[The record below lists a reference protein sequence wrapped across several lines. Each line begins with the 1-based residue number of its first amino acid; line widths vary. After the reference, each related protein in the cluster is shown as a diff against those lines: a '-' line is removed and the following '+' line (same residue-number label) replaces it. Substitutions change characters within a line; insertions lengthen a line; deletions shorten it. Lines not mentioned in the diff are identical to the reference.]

1 MFGRLFKSSASRP
14 AEVPSDRVVW
24 AIGDVHGR
32 ADLLA
37 PLLEVVEA
45 DARGLPTHL
54 VMLGD
59 YVDRGRDSRGA
70 LQLLCEIEARGRV
83 QLTALRGNHEDRM
96 LAFLTEPQI
105 GPSWCDYG
113 GRDALSSYQVASP
126 AGRGDAEGWTQ
137 TARALGDALPE
148 AHRRLLGGLSSSVE
162 HGDYFFAHAGAR
174 PGIALEAQDPED
186 LMWIR
191 EPFLS
196 DRRPFE
202 KMVVHGH
209 TPVDQ
214 PHIDARRINLDTG
227 AYATGVLTALRL
239 ERDTRRFV
247 QARAGGGSVRV
258 SDWTPA

>member
-1 MFGRLFKSSASRP
+1 M
-14 AEVPSDRVVW
+14 VW

-37 PLLEVVEA
+37 PLLETIEA
-45 DARGLPTHL
+45 DAGPAPTHL

-59 YVDRGRDSRGA
+59 YVDRGRDSRGV
-70 LQLLCEIEARGRV
+70 LQLLCDLEARGRIG
-83 QLTALRGNHEDRM
+83 LTALRGNHEDRM

-113 GRDALSSYQVASP
+113 GRDALASYSVASP
-126 AGRGDAEGWTQ
+126 AGRTDVEGWAE
-137 TARALGDALPE
+137 TAQALAGALPE
-148 AHRRLLGGLSSSVE
+148 AHRRLLNGLRSFAE

-174 PGIALEAQDPED
+174 PGVALAEQDPED

-196 DRRPFE
+196 DRKPFE
-202 KMVVHGH
+202 KVVVHGH

-214 PHIDARRINLDTG
+214 PYVDARRINLDTG

-247 QARAGGGSVRV
+247 QARAAGGTVRV
-258 SDWTPA
+258 SDCTPG

>member
-1 MFGRLFKSSASRP
+1 M
-14 AEVPSDRVVW
+14 VW

-37 PLLEVVEA
+37 PLLETIEA
-45 DARGLPTHL
+45 DAAPLPTHL

-70 LQLLCEIEARGRV
+70 LQLLCDLEARGRV

-113 GRDALSSYQVASP
+113 GRDALASYKVASP
-126 AGRGDAEGWTQ
+126 AGRTDAEGWAETSQ
-137 TARALGDALPE
+137 ALADALPE
-148 AHRRLLGGLSSSVE
+148 SHRRLLNGLRSFAE

-174 PGIALEAQDPED
+174 PGVALAEQDAED

-196 DRRPFE
+196 DRKPFE

-214 PHIDARRINLDTG
+214 PHVDARRINLDTG

-247 QARAGGGSVRV
+247 QARAGGGTVRV

>member
-1 MFGRLFKSSASRP
+1 MFGRLFKSSASRH
-14 AEVPSDRVVW
+14 AEVPPDRVVW

-37 PLLEVVEA
+37 PLLETIEA
-45 DARGLPTHL
+45 DAGPAPTHL

-59 YVDRGRDSRGA
+59 YVDRGRDSRGV
-70 LQLLCEIEARGRV
+70 LQLLCELEARGRIG
-83 QLTALRGNHEDRM
+83 LTALRGNHEDRM

-113 GRDALSSYQVASP
+113 GRDALASYSVASP
-126 AGRGDAEGWTQ
+126 AGRTDAEGWAE
-137 TARALGDALPE
+137 TAQALADALPE
-148 AHRRLLGGLSSSVE
+148 AHRRLLNGLRSFAE

-174 PGIALEAQDPED
+174 PGVALAEQDPED

-196 DRRPFE
+196 DRKPFE
-202 KMVVHGH
+202 KVVVHGH

-214 PHIDARRINLDTG
+214 PHVDARRINLDTG

-247 QARAGGGSVRV
+247 QARAAGGTVRV
-258 SDWTPA
+258 SDWTPG

>member
-70 LQLLCEIEARGRV
+70 LQLLCDLEARGRV

-113 GRDALSSYQVASP
+113 GRDALASYQVASP

-202 KMVVHGH
+202 KVVVHGH

>member
-1 MFGRLFKSSASRP
+1 M
-14 AEVPSDRVVW
+14 VW

-37 PLLEVVEA
+37 PLLETIEA
-45 DARGLPTHL
+45 DAGPLPTHL

-70 LQLLCEIEARGRV
+70 LQLLCDLEARGRV

-113 GRDALSSYQVASP
+113 GRDALASYKVASP
-126 AGRGDAEGWTQ
+126 AGRTDAEGWAETSQ
-137 TARALGDALPE
+137 ALADALPE
-148 AHRRLLGGLSSSVE
+148 SHRRLLNGLRSFAE

-174 PGIALEAQDPED
+174 PGVALAEQDAED

-196 DRRPFE
+196 DRKPFE
-202 KMVVHGH
+202 KVVVHGH

-214 PHIDARRINLDTG
+214 PHVDARRINLDTG

-247 QARAGGGSVRV
+247 QARAGGGTVRV

>member
-14 AEVPSDRVVW
+14 AEVPPDRVVW

-37 PLLEVVEA
+37 PLLETIEA
-45 DARGLPTHL
+45 DVGPLPTHL

-70 LQLLCEIEARGRV
+70 LQLLCDLEARGRV

-113 GRDALSSYQVASP
+113 GRDALASYKVASP
-126 AGRGDAEGWTQ
+126 AGRTDAEGWAE
-137 TARALGDALPE
+137 TAQALADALPE
-148 AHRRLLGGLSSSVE
+148 SHRRLLNGLRSFAE

-174 PGIALEAQDPED
+174 PGVALADQDAAD

-196 DRRPFE
+196 DRKPFE
-202 KMVVHGH
+202 KVVVHGH

-214 PHIDARRINLDTG
+214 PHVDARRINLDTG

-247 QARAGGGSVRV
+247 QARAAGGTVRV

>member
-1 MFGRLFKSSASRP
+1 M
-14 AEVPSDRVVW
+14 VW

-37 PLLEVVEA
+37 PLLETIEA
-45 DARGLPTHL
+45 DAGSLPTHL

-59 YVDRGRDSRGA
+59 YVDRGRDSRGV
-70 LQLLCEIEARGRV
+70 LQLLCDVEVRGRV
-83 QLTALRGNHEDRM
+83 RLTALRGNHEDRM
-96 LAFLTEPQI
+96 LAFLGEPQI

-113 GRDALSSYQVASP
+113 GRDALASFGVSSP
-126 AGRGDAEGWTQ
+126 AGRGDAEGWAEAAQ
-137 TARALGDALPE
+137 ALAEALPE
-148 AHRRLLGGLSSSVE
+148 PHRRLLGGLRGFAE

-174 PGIALEAQDPED
+174 PGVALAEQDPED

-196 DRRPFE
+196 DRKPFE
-202 KMVVHGH
+202 KVVVHGH

-214 PHIDARRINLDTG
+214 PHVDARRINLDTG

-239 ERDTRRFV
+239 ERDMRRFV
-247 QARAGGGSVRV
+247 QAHAAGGTVRV
-258 SDWTPA
+258 SDWTP

>member
-37 PLLEVVEA
+37 PLLEGVEA

-70 LQLLCEIEARGRV
+70 HQLLCEIEARGRV

-113 GRDALSSYQVASP
+113 GRDALASYQVASP

-247 QARAGGGSVRV
+247 QARAGGGRVRV

>member
-1 MFGRLFKSSASRP
+1 
-14 AEVPSDRVVW
+14 V
-24 AIGDVHGR
+24 GDVHGR

-37 PLLEVVEA
+37 PLLETIEA
-45 DARGLPTHL
+45 DVSPLPTHL

-59 YVDRGRDSRGA
+59 YVDRGRDSRGV
-70 LQLLCEIEARGRV
+70 LQLLCDLEARGRV
-83 QLTALRGNHEDRM
+83 RLTALCGNHEDRM

-113 GRDALSSYQVASP
+113 GRDALASYNVASP
-126 AGRGDAEGWTQ
+126 AGRSDAEGWAE
-137 TARALGDALPE
+137 TAQALAEALPE
-148 AHRRLLGGLSSSVE
+148 AHRRLLGGLRSFAE

-174 PGIALEAQDPED
+174 PGVALDAQAPED

-196 DRRPFE
+196 DRKPFE
-202 KMVVHGH
+202 RVVVHGH

-214 PHIDARRINLDTG
+214 PHVDARRINLDTG

-239 ERDTRRFV
+239 ERDARRFV
-247 QARAGGGSVRV
+247 QARAGGGIVRV
-258 SDWTPA
+258 SDWTP

>member
-1 MFGRLFKSSASRP
+1 M
-14 AEVPSDRVVW
+14 VW

-37 PLLEVVEA
+37 PLLETIEA
-45 DARGLPTHL
+45 DAGPLPTHL

-70 LQLLCEIEARGRV
+70 LQLLCDLEARGRV

-113 GRDALSSYQVASP
+113 GRDALASYKVASP
-126 AGRGDAEGWTQ
+126 AGRTDAEGWAETSQ
-137 TARALGDALPE
+137 ALADALPE
-148 AHRRLLGGLSSSVE
+148 SHRRLLNGLRSFAE

-174 PGIALEAQDPED
+174 PGVALAEQDAED

-196 DRRPFE
+196 DRKPFE
-202 KMVVHGH
+202 KVVVHGH

-214 PHIDARRINLDTG
+214 PHVDARRINLDTG

-247 QARAGGGSVRV
+247 QARAAGGTVRV

>member
-14 AEVPSDRVVW
+14 AEVPPDRVVW

-37 PLLEVVEA
+37 PLLETIEA
-45 DARGLPTHL
+45 DAGPLPTHL

-70 LQLLCEIEARGRV
+70 LQLLCDLEARGRV

-113 GRDALSSYQVASP
+113 GRDALASYKVTSP
-126 AGRGDAEGWTQ
+126 AGRTDAEGWAE
-137 TARALGDALPE
+137 TAQALADALPVS
-148 AHRRLLGGLSSSVE
+148 HRRLLNGLRSFAE

-174 PGIALEAQDPED
+174 PGVPLAEQDAED

-196 DRRPFE
+196 DRKPFE
-202 KMVVHGH
+202 KVVVHGH

-214 PHIDARRINLDTG
+214 PHVDARRINLDTG

-247 QARAGGGSVRV
+247 QARAGGGTVRV

>member
-1 MFGRLFKSSASRP
+1 MFGRLFKSSASPP

-70 LQLLCEIEARGRV
+70 LQLLCDLEARGRV

-105 GPSWCDYG
+105 GPSWCG
-113 GRDALSSYQVASP
+113 
-126 AGRGDAEGWTQ
+126 GDAEGWTQ

-162 HGDYFFAHAGAR
+162 HGDYFFTHAGAR

-202 KMVVHGH
+202 KVVVHGH